1 MDKGRFKSEIIP
13 LRQAMLAVAVKM
25 LGNADD
31 AEDAVQE
38 AMMRVWEM
46 RSENLANPAGYT
58 MQTLK
63 NYCLDR
69 LRSDKETVD
78 VAETALENDDNP
90 YLTTERRDA
99 VALVRKIIATLP
111 RLQKMILEMRDIEGY
126 ELEEIAAITGCK
138 VSAVTVNL
146 SRARKTVR
154 DRFNR
159 INNYKRI

>member
-46 RSENLANPAGYT
+46 RSENLANPAGYA

-126 ELEEIAAITGCK
+126 ELEEIAVITGCK

>member
-46 RSENLANPAGYT
+46 RSENLANPAGYA